1 MKIPNY
7 GEWAGDKKGGHHPP
21 ACTCFQ
27 CNEQRNKETAAELAA
42 ELELPRSRDWAEGR
56 SRADVRRDQ
65 RQTAPVCNLSPQ
77 PGSFTQD
84 TPSDCQWSIPQP
96 SQNEPPRVPPPVSPV
111 AGREGPGR
119 RRKSPLVILLWV
131 ALLGVIVGLVV
142 IALYVSASGI
152 FAPPQGE
159 GPVAVVPPPTPTEEP
174 TPEPTP
180 ESTQVPTPEPP
191 EPNETA
197 TERRLVASSS
207 AVVPTPMPTHTKMM
221 LTPTPNFTPTPDP
234 TFTPTPDPAPTRAT
248 PMPTRTP
255 VPKPTATPRPHWR
268 QLDPVLIGEL
278 VIAYLN
284 EERERRG
291 LHALL
296 HDPAISE
303 IAQAH
308 IEASAATGRI
318 SHDIGG
324 KGPTDR
330 ARAAGYNCRAYSS
343 DGSSYSEG
351 LAENLAMHPVVRRWR
366 GNPGSWRPVIYHEEE
381 NSMAEALH
389 EQWMGS
395 LKGHRETMLKAVYR
409 RVGVGVTV
417 VNEVLSIVEEPQP
430 VVYAAVNFSRC
441 G

>member
-1 MKIPNY
+1 MPLKIPNY

-42 ELELPRSRDWAEGR
+42 EVEERLRGTG
-56 SRADVRRDQ
+56 RDQ
-65 RQTAPVCNLSPQ
+65 RQTAPVRNLSPQ

-84 TPSDCQWSIPQP
+84 TPSDRQWSIPQP

-197 TERRLVASSS
+197 TARRLDASSS
-207 AVVPTPMPTHTKMM
+207 AAVVP
-221 LTPTPNFTPTPDP
+221 TPTPDP
-234 TFTPTPDPAPTRAT
+234 TFTPAPTRATPT

-255 VPKPTATPRPHWR
+255 VPKSTATPRPHWS

-366 GNPGSWRPVIYHEEE
+366 GNPGSWRPVIYHEDE
-381 NSMAEALH
+381 NSMAEGLH

-395 LKGHRETMLKAVYR
+395 LKGHRETMLNAVYQ
-409 RVGVGVTV
+409 RVGGGVTI
-417 VNEVLSIVEEPQP
+417 VNEVLTIVEEPQP

>member
-42 ELELPRSRDWAEGR
+42 EVEERLRGTGR
-56 SRADVRRDQ
+56 KAVPGR
-65 RQTAPVCNLSPQ
+65 RQTAPVRNLSPQ

-84 TPSDCQWSIPQP
+84 TPNDRQWSIPR
-96 SQNEPPRVPPPVSPV
+96 SRNEPPRVPPPVSPV
-111 AGREGPGR
+111 AGREGGR

-142 IALYVSASGI
+142 IALYASAPGI

-159 GPVAVVPPPTPTEEP
+159 RVAVVPPPTPTEEP
-174 TPEPTP
+174 TSEPTP

-197 TERRLVASSS
+197 TARRLVASSS

-221 LTPTPNFTPTPDP
+221 LTPTPNPTSTPDP
-234 TFTPTPDPAPTRAT
+234 TFTPVPTRVTPT

-255 VPKPTATPRPHWR
+255 VPKPTATPHPHWR

-366 GNPGSWRPVIYHEEE
+366 GNPGSWRPVIYHEDE
-381 NSMAEALH
+381 NSMAEGLH

-417 VNEVLSIVEEPQP
+417 VNEVLSVVEEPQP